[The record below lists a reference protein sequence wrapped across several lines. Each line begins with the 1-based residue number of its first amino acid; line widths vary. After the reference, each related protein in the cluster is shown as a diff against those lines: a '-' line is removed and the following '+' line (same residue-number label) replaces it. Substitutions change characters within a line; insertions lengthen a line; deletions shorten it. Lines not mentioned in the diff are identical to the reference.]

1 MRAVIQELDAIVA
14 SLSPLDVD
22 WMDETAG
29 SAIARLK
36 TVPIKETYSS
46 EDIADLL
53 DEDFE
58 EGILCARLFLAL
70 SQNSMTERLRSMLGP
85 GGIGSTRFARD
96 RARFVEVLEELGL
109 LEKMGATIN
118 YQPVWSD
125 ILAERLRSGRGS
137 AIQGQ
142 KRGRGL
148 EDFAEKIVE
157 QVFGKGGYETR
168 CTFVGAEGLTAKCDV
183 AVPDRS
189 RPQIVLESKGY
200 GATGSKMTD
209 IIGDLDAIIAA
220 KRHDCPFLFVTDGL
234 TWKSRLSDLRKI
246 VHRQNQGKI
255 TKVYTMEMGSELF
268 DDLTTL
274 KAELGIQQTK
284 NSIA

>member
-1 MRAVIQELDAIVA
+1 MRVVVQEIDAIVA

-22 WMDETAG
+22 WMDDIAA

-36 TVPIKETYSS
+36 GVPVKSVYASS
-46 EDIADLL
+46 DIAELL
-53 DEDFE
+53 DGDFE

-70 SQNSMTERLRSMLGP
+70 SKDSMTERLRSMLGP
-85 GGIGSTRFARD
+85 GGIGSTRYASD
-96 RARFVEVLEELGL
+96 RTRFIEALEELGL
-109 LEKMGATIN
+109 LEKMDATIN

-148 EDFAEKIVE
+148 EDFAEKIVQ
-157 QVFGKGGYETR
+157 QVFGEGNYETR
-168 CTFVGAEGLTAKCDV
+168 CTFVGADGATAKCDV
-183 AVPDRS
+183 AVPDRGQP
-189 RPQIVLESKGY
+189 RIVLESKGY

-255 TKVYTMEMGSELF
+255 TKIYTMEMGSELLE
-268 DDLTTL
+268 DLTTL
-274 KAELGIQQTK
+274 KAELGI
-284 NSIA
+284 

>member
-1 MRAVIQELDAIVA
+1 MRVVVQDVDTIVS

-22 WMDETAG
+22 WMDDIAA

-36 TVPIKETYSS
+36 SLPQKAEYASS
-46 EDIADLL
+46 DIQDLL
-53 DEDFE
+53 DGDFE

-70 SQNSMTERLRSMLGP
+70 SKDAMTERLRSLLGP
-85 GGIGSTRFARD
+85 GGIGSTRYAAD
-96 RARFVEVLEELGL
+96 KTAFVQALEELGL
-109 LEKMGATIN
+109 LAAFEATIN

-148 EDFAEKIVE
+148 EDFAEKLVQ
-157 QVFGKGGYETR
+157 QVFGDGGYETR
-168 CTFVGAEGLTAKCDV
+168 CTFTGADGATAKCDI
-183 AVPDRS
+183 AVPDRGQP
-189 RPQIVLESKGY
+189 RIVLESKGY

-234 TWKSRLSDLRKI
+234 TWKSRLADLRKI

-255 TKVYTMEMGSELF
+255 TKIYTMEMGDQLLE
-268 DDLTTL
+268 DLTTL
-274 KAELGIQQTK
+274 KAELGI
-284 NSIA
+284 